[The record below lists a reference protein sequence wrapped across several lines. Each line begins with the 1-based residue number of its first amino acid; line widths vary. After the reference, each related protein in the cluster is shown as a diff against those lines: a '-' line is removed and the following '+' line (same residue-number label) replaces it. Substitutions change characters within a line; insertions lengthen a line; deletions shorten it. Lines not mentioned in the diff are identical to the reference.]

1 MTGRGDDKYG
11 RIGGEGRGMIEADL
25 KGRELGD
32 ICTRVEKREMRE
44 QSGV

>member
-11 RIGGEGRGMIEADL
+11 RIGGEGRGRIEADL

-32 ICTRVEKREMRE
+32 ICTRGDERETRE